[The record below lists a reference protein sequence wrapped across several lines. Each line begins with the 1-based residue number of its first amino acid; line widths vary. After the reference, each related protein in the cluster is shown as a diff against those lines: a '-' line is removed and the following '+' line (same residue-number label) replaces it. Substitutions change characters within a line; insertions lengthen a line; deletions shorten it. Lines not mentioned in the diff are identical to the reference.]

1 MFWFVVGG
9 LVLLLAARCR
19 WESRNSRYQWGTSV
33 GSPVDRT
40 DAAARS
46 ARQMIGTT
54 FGLGIGA
61 DMGGG
66 GDG

>member
-1 MFWFVVGG
+1 
-9 LVLLLAARCR
+9 
-19 WESRNSRYQWGTSV
+19 
-33 GSPVDRT
+33 VDRT